1 MISHV
6 SLTEDSPGAPGT
18 VVGTKV
24 AENLDAFSAIAVY
37 FTLRGATGGALNV
50 TLQVSYDGDKWYDWY
65 RSSDIAAAAAATTF
79 KVTDSHGD
87 ASTTLVGM
95 GTTAPSAATPVL
107 EKGTV
112 APGLWGKK
120 MRAVFEA
127 AGGTTQGASQ
137 EIIVVGHR
145 PSG

>member
-1 MISHV
+1 
-6 SLTEDSPGAPGT
+6 
-18 VVGTKV
+18 
-24 AENLDAFSAIAVY
+24 
-37 FTLRGATGGALNV
+37 
-50 TLQVSYDGDKWYDWY
+50 
-65 RSSDIAAAAAATTF
+65 
-79 KVTDSHGD
+79 
-87 ASTTLVGM
+87 
-95 GTTAPSAATPVL
+95 VL